1 MQDVQFLIN
10 LQRLLDGGQFS
21 STYKYA
27 LLMALADISVEEGA
41 DSGDRL
47 LISVDQLADKFVRYY
62 WRQVVPFP
70 GNNPLVIFRQNNNPG
85 EAEIVRQVRES
96 REQYQ
101 TPSNMKM
108 QDPDGWD
115 HLLEA
120 VGALSMICH
129 YGDCKPSIMRD

>member
-1 MQDVQFLIN
+1 
-10 LQRLLDGGQFS
+10 
-21 STYKYA
+21 
-27 LLMALADISVEEGA
+27 MALADISVEGGD

-120 VGALSMICH
+120 VGGVVDDMPLWRLQTVDNARLDFLYENMDN
-129 YGDCKPSIMRD
+129 GDEITLQPG

>member
-1 MQDVQFLIN
+1 
-10 LQRLLDGGQFS
+10 
-21 STYKYA
+21 
-27 LLMALADISVEEGA
+27 MALADISVEEGD

-120 VGALSMICH
+120 VGGVVDDMPLWRLQTVDNARLDFLYENMDN
-129 YGDCKPSIMRD
+129 GDEITLQPG